1 MFCDA
6 NFVQAVLPDDIVV
19 CRIMMSSVSLASNA
33 NLLATKVSEIQH
45 DSIGCFVSEDL
56 KQPDHQSAANESK
69 LEDTFK
75 GSAIFMEVLFT
86 DWVLIFI
93 FAVVTKAFSF

>member
-1 MFCDA
+1 
-6 NFVQAVLPDDIVV
+6 
-19 CRIMMSSVSLASNA
+19 MSSMSLASNA
-33 NLLATKVSEIQH
+33 SMLATEVSEIQH
-45 DSIGCFVSEDL
+45 DSIGYFVSEDL

-75 GSAIFMEVLFT
+75 GLAIFMEVLFT